1 MGFFD
6 FLKTPDIH
14 KGLERYHSTPGAVLL
29 DVREPD
35 EYAAGHI
42 PGSMNLPLSAI
53 DTAEIHLRNPETP
66 LFVYCLAG
74 TRSARAVARLKSL
87 GYTRVENIG
96 GIRSYRGEKEELR

>member
-14 KGLERYHSTPGAVLL
+14 QGLERFRATPGAVLL

-53 DTAEIHLRNPETP
+53 DTAEIHLRNLEAP

-87 GYTRVENIG
+87 GYTHVENIG